1 MLIWL
6 QNNLSTLIVGVVLL
20 AIVALV
26 CLSMVRNKRKGKS
39 SCGCGWQR
47 LCAVGQMPWR
57 RQSRR
62 LI

>member
-39 SCGCGWQR
+39 SCGCKD
-47 LCAVGQMPWR
+47 CALSDKCHGAGNHGG
-57 RQSRR
+57 
-62 LI
+62 

>member
-39 SCGCGWQR
+39 SCGCGCKD
-47 LCAVGQMPWR
+47 CALSGKCHGAGNHGG
-57 RQSRR
+57 
-62 LI
+62 

>member
-20 AIVALV
+20 AIVAFV

-39 SCGCGWQR
+39 SCGGNCGS
-47 LCAVGQMPWR
+47 CPMGG
-57 RQSRR
+57 SCHKH
-62 LI
+62 